1 MVALDAAH
9 HRVLARD
16 VAALRTQPPQAMSA
30 MDGYAVRSADASAV
44 AARLKVIGEVAA
56 GRPFEKT
63 VGAGEAVRI
72 FTGGVIPEGADAV
85 IIQEDTVVEDGGIT
99 ITEAASPGRHI
110 RPAGVDFRQGDVL
123 LARGTRLTDRD
134 LSLAAG
140 MNYPELAVRR
150 RPKVAMLAT
159 GDELVMPGSTPG
171 PGQIVYS
178 NGYAL
183 RALARQEGAETID
196 LGIAADTVEATTLGI
211 RRARDSGADILIT
224 TGGASVGDH
233 DLVKQSLEAEGVTMA
248 FWRIAMRPGKPMMHG
263 RLGAM
268 RVIGLPGN
276 PVSSYVC
283 GFLFLVPLIRAACRA
298 APSSTTPTRRRCSGA
313 MSPPTTCAKTIC
325 APASRCARRRP
336 DRHAGRPSGQ
346 FAVGKSRCG
355 TGACD
360 PCAVCAG
367 GRRRIGL
374 RYPAAAGLSPLE
386 RLVPAKPGF
395 VDEKLSGCG
404 THMEHIVSVHDLFL
418 SNGVYKW
425 ESRSSE
431 FLSGS
436 DSRNRTALSTWGTGR
451 DAHAQTI

>member
-1 MVALDAAH
+1 VALMPVADALSAVLAGAEPLPEEMVALDAAH

-72 FTGGVIPEGADAV
+72 FTGGVIPDGADAV
-85 IIQEDTVVEDGGIT
+85 IIQEDTVVESGGIT
-99 ITEAASPGRHI
+99 ITEAARKGRHI
-110 RPAGVDFRQGDVL
+110 RPAGIDFHKGDIL
-123 LARGTRLTDRD
+123 LASGTRLTDRD

-150 RPKVAMLAT
+150 RPKLAILAT
-159 GDELVMPGSTPG
+159 GDELVMPGATPG

-183 RALARQEGAETID
+183 RALARHEGAETID
-196 LGIAADTVEATTLGI
+196 LGLAADTVEATTQGI
-211 RRARDSGADILIT
+211 REARERGADILIT
-224 TGGASVGDH
+224 IGGASVGDH

-263 RLGAM
+263 RLGDV

-283 GFLFLVPLIRAACRA
+283 GFLFLVPLIRRLSGRTDIHHVSETALLGRDVAANDLREDYLRA
-298 APSSTTPTRRRCSGA
+298 RLEVRADGALIATPVGHQDSSLLANLAAARALVIRQPF
-313 MSPPTTCAKTIC
+313 
-325 APASRCARRRP
+325 APAEV
-336 DRHAGRPSGQ
+336 AG
-346 FAVGKSRCG
+346 
-355 TGACD
+355 TACD
-360 PCAVCAG
+360 
-367 GRRRIGL
+367 IL
-374 RYPAAAGLSPLE
+374 RLPA
-386 RLVPAKPGF
+386 
-395 VDEKLSGCG
+395 
-404 THMEHIVSVHDLFL
+404 
-418 SNGVYKW
+418 
-425 ESRSSE
+425 
-431 FLSGS
+431 
-436 DSRNRTALSTWGTGR
+436 
-451 DAHAQTI
+451 